1 MFCKFTNNTNI
12 KHENLG
18 YKHSHPYKICDF
30 QKNCHLHVSKKN
42 PKLSKQTE
50 CDKDYGT
57 DVLKGPGPLSPETL
71 PSHFEGLIF
80 FNSETTTQS
89 A

>member
-1 MFCKFTNNTNI
+1 MKIEKEKGDEKKKKYFV
-12 KHENLG
+12 NL
-18 YKHSHPYKICDF
+18 
-30 QKNCHLHVSKKN
+30 
-42 PKLSKQTE
+42 QTI
-50 CDKDYGT
+50 
-57 DVLKGPGPLSPETL
+57 PLSPETL

>member
-1 MFCKFTNNTNI
+1 MF
-12 KHENLG
+12 
-18 YKHSHPYKICDF
+18 
-30 QKNCHLHVSKKN
+30 QKKN

-80 FNSETTTQS
+80 LTQRQQHGVHDFVAYIYRFTWLS
-89 A
+89 NIFPCFSNGPQ

>member
-50 CDKDYGT
+50 CDKDYGPT
-57 DVLKGPGPLSPETL
+57 Y
-71 PSHFEGLIF
+71 
-80 FNSETTTQS
+80 
-89 A
+89 

>member
-1 MFCKFTNNTNI
+1 M
-12 KHENLG
+12 
-18 YKHSHPYKICDF
+18 F
-30 QKNCHLHVSKKN
+30 QKKP

-50 CDKDYGT
+50 CDKDHGT

>member
-1 MFCKFTNNTNI
+1 MKIWDINIHILTKYVTFRKIVICMF
-12 KHENLG
+12 
-18 YKHSHPYKICDF
+18 
-30 QKNCHLHVSKKN
+30 QKKN

-80 FNSETTTQS
+80 LTQRPQHKVHDFV
-89 A
+89 AYI

>member
-1 MFCKFTNNTNI
+1 M
-12 KHENLG
+12 
-18 YKHSHPYKICDF
+18 F
-30 QKNCHLHVSKKN
+30 QKKK
-42 PKLSKQTE
+42 PKTIKTDRMRQRL
-50 CDKDYGT
+50 YGT